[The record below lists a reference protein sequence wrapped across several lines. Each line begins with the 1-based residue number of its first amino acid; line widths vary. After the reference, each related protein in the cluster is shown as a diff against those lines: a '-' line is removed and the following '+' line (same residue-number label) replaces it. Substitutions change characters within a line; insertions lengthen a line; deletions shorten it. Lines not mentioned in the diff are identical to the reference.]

1 MRKIQVTSIFAAAV
15 LVAACSP
22 KGDSSGASASSASL
36 SNEPAV
42 ATVNGQNISGE
53 LFDAFLQAVTNG
65 QPDSVTDEQKQRAL
79 DQLIAMWLAADVA
92 DKEGMTKDP
101 AIVARLELLRLQV
114 LAEAST
120 DKYAEAHPIS
130 DEQVKAE
137 FDEQIGS
144 MPKEYNARHIL
155 VEDEADAVAI
165 IAEIKDGG
173 DFEKIAKKKSKD
185 SGSAE
190 KGGDLG
196 WFTPQ
201 TMVPAFADAV
211 VVLEKGAL
219 TETPVQSEFGWHI
232 IRLEDVREPEPPD
245 FEQVKPQVESL
256 VRRKQLQEYLDSLRN
271 AAEIQKKI

>member
-22 KGDSSGASASSASL
+22 KGDSSGTSASSASL